1 MKFEYSEMES
11 DKKLRVVFGLK
22 RASVLPGEVLIYPSF
37 DNWNDFGF
45 KIKCTCS
52 IFNTLTDSTFT
63 FGTYIGFLSLDSNQV
78 NSKTRK
84 EMNEES
90 RNLSKR
96 FSKDPEAFNSYI
108 DSMQFFTML
117 PSMADYRMV
126 VEALGSEQ
134 LKVVLQAINDMV
146 LHKDSSDKWVDA
158 ATKSEVFQLGFMR
171 HSEGFFAFNNADSLL
186 AGVQDEVFG
195 GISQELDLN
204 FSLDGFKNQHTIPLK
219 YDHQSIIPKRIN
231 VLIGKNGLGKSQALK
246 SFCRAAL
253 QYKDPSISLVDRYS
267 KGRPMINRLLAI
279 ATPGETQN
287 TFPGERVA
295 TQKLYYRRLSLTRN
309 GRAKRSRS
317 INELIIQLV
326 RSDEVIGSKSRW
338 QLFIEAL
345 SNTIPID
352 KVVVQKTSGSY
363 LQLIK
368 LNKLGGE
375 QESLEHWGSIDTGAE
390 PKLKIGEDSHSLSS
404 GQLTFLKF
412 ALLCCLYIENGSFVL
427 LDEPETH
434 MHPNMIADF
443 VGLLDQLLEDT
454 GSQALIATHSAYFV
468 REISREQVHVLLKNE
483 SDEIS
488 IVSPRL
494 RTFGADIESISQ
506 FIFDE
511 DVDNRLA
518 EKLFSKVKNLS
529 FEEVK
534 SKLEGELS
542 MSAMLQLQDKMLS
555 E

>member
-1 MKFEYSEMES
+1 MES
-11 DKKLRVVFGLK
+11 DKKLRVVFGQK
-22 RASVLPGEVLIYPSF
+22 RNSVLPGEVLIYPSF
-37 DNWNDFGF
+37 NNWNDFGF

-52 IFNTLTDSTFT
+52 VFNTLTDNTYT
-63 FGTYIGFLSLDSNQV
+63 FGTYIGFLSLDPNQV
-78 NSKTRK
+78 NSKTNK

-90 RNLSKR
+90 RDLSKR
-96 FSKDPEAFNSYI
+96 FSKDPEAFNFYV
-108 DSMQFFTML
+108 DNRQFFTML

-126 VEALGSEQ
+126 VEALGPEQ

-171 HSEGFFAFNNADSLL
+171 NSEGFFAFNNADSLL
-186 AGVQDEVFG
+186 AGAEDEVFG
-195 GISQELDLN
+195 GISQELDLT
-204 FSLDGFKNQHTIPLK
+204 FSLDGFKNQHSISLK
-219 YDHQSIIPKRIN
+219 YDHESIIPKRIN

-253 QYKDPSISLVDRYS
+253 QYKDPSISLVDRQS

-345 SNTIPID
+345 SNTIPTD

-363 LQLIK
+363 LELVK

-375 QESLEHWGSIDTGAE
+375 QESLEQWGSIDTGAE
-390 PKLKIGEDSHSLSS
+390 PKLRIGDDSYSLSS

-506 FIFDE
+506 FVFDE

-518 EKLFSKVKNLS
+518 DKLFSRVKNLS
-529 FEEVK
+529 FEQVK
-534 SKLEGELS
+534 NKLEGELS